1 MGTGTDMGMSN
12 RSSSLLGMLLIA
24 AGAVDAQQYGTDISS
39 KRTVT
44 IVPRVVVSETFTN
57 NVRLA
62 SSGQQS
68 EQITEVSPGIRL
80 SIDGA
85 RLKTYLDYSL
95 SEVMYA
101 QNTSSRRSQNALNTF
116 GVFEALDNWAFVD
129 FSSSISRQAI
139 SAFGTQSNSNTAI
152 NANQTEVSSYRLSP
166 YIRGRLGAF
175 ANYDARYSRSL
186 TQSDATVASGT
197 ATAEGAVKING
208 GSSFAS
214 LGWTADLSQQNIDY
228 SAGRPTQSGN
238 ASLGLTYFLSPQAN
252 AFATAGR
259 EFNNFT
265 TIDKEG
271 YATNSIGLNW
281 QPSEMT
287 KASASRSQRSFGQA
301 HSLTFQ
307 HRTARTAWT
316 FSDLKDVSATP
327 SQTGI
332 VSVGSVYDLLFIQ
345 FSTLEPNPVL
355 RAQLVNAYLQAAN
368 INPTAPVT
376 TNALTSAV
384 SLLRRQDISFALLG
398 VRDTITFIGTQ
409 SKTSRLD
416 VISTALDDL
425 SASSVLR
432 QHGFS
437 VNYAHR
443 LTPDYSLGVL
453 VSQQN
458 TSGSLNTQESSLK
471 SLNVSLT
478 GKVGSRASA
487 TVSAR
492 RVVSGSHT
500 APYGETAITGNINVQ
515 F

>member
-1 MGTGTDMGMSN
+1 MSN
-12 RSSSLLGMLLIA
+12 KSSSLFGMLLIA
-24 AGAVDAQQYGTDISS
+24 AGAVDAQQTGADVSS

-44 IVPRVVVSETFTN
+44 IVPRVVVSEVFTN

-80 SIDGA
+80 NIDGA
-85 RLKTYLDYSL
+85 KVKTYFDYSL

-101 QNTSSRRSQNALNTF
+101 QNTSSRRSQNTLNTF
-116 GVFEALDNWAFVD
+116 GVIEAVDNWAFFD

-166 YIRGRLGAF
+166 FIRGRFGTF
-175 ANYDARYSRSL
+175 ANYDVRYSRSL
-186 TQSDATVASGT
+186 TRNDAAVASGV
-197 ATAEGAVKING
+197 ATVDGAVRISG
-208 GSSFAS
+208 GSSFGS
-214 LGWTADLSQQNIDY
+214 LGWLTDLKQQNIDY
-228 SAGRPTQSGN
+228 SAGRPTQSGI
-238 ASLGLTYFLSPQAN
+238 ASLGLTYVLSSQAN
-252 AFATAGR
+252 AFATVGR
-259 EFNNFT
+259 ESNNFT
-265 TIDKEG
+265 SIERET
-271 YATNSIGLNW
+271 YATNGIGLNW

-301 HSLTFQ
+301 HSLNFQ
-307 HRTARTAWT
+307 HRTARTVWT
-316 FSDLKDVSATP
+316 FNDLKDVSATP

-345 FSTLEPNPVL
+345 FSTLQPNPVL
-355 RAQLVNAYLQAAN
+355 RAQLVNAYLQATN
-368 INPTAPVT
+368 INPSAPVT
-376 TNALTSAV
+376 TSALTSAV
-384 SLLRRQDISFALLG
+384 SALRRQDLSFALLG
-398 VRDTITFIGTQ
+398 VRDTVTFIGTQ

-425 SASSVLR
+425 TSASVLR

-458 TSGSLNTQESSLK
+458 TSGSLSTQESSLK
-471 SLNVSLT
+471 SFNVSVT

-492 RVVSGSHT
+492 RVVSSSNT